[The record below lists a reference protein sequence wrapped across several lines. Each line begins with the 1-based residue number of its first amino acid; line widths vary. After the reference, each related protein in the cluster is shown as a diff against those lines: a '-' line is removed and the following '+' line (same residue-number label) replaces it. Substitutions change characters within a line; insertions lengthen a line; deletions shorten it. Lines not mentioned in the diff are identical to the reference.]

1 MGRPG
6 LAAAAASV
14 GVALLVCAC
23 GSSQRG
29 VGQTTVR
36 YGIYPGDTIPVRDTN
51 PRSRAC
57 RRDAVAF
64 ARGSAGFLA
73 HLGRQAASPADPYYM
88 LLREQL
94 AYFGA
99 RRCDPKL
106 LGRALERRL
115 SASER
120 RLLLTHASSAMAAVL
135 RRALAA
141 VDA

>member
-1 MGRPG
+1 
-6 LAAAAASV
+6 
-14 GVALLVCAC
+14 
-23 GSSQRG
+23 
-29 VGQTTVR
+29 
-36 YGIYPGDTIPVRDTN
+36 
-51 PRSRAC
+51 
-57 RRDAVAF
+57 
-64 ARGSAGFLA
+64 
-73 HLGRQAASPADPYYM
+73 M

-94 AYFGA
+94 ADFGA